1 MKQLPE
7 IAHRILIA
15 SANAL
20 FREGLH
26 SAYTKQWQA
35 QKVEVVTAKTMQET
49 LALLESHRPD
59 LVIID
64 HDDKTINRDE
74 FLSRFVTD
82 ENPMKVI
89 LVSLASSEP
98 VVIYNRVQL
107 TARQA
112 EGWLANPWDE

>member
-1 MKQLPE
+1 MKQVPE
-7 IAHRILIA
+7 FSHRILIA

-20 FREGLH
+20 FREGLNKVY
-26 SAYTKQWQA
+26 AEQWEA
-35 QKVEVVTAKTMQET
+35 QKVDVFMATTMGET
-49 LALLESHRPD
+49 LGLLETHRPD
-59 LVIID
+59 LVIVD
-64 HDDKTINRDE
+64 HDDKTINREE
-74 FLSRFVTD
+74 FLNRFVTD

-107 TARQA
+107 TAAQA